1 MNTLYIKGFG
11 GVLLLISSASVA
23 EIYKCT
29 DAQGKTRYA
38 DKPCSGS
45 AVVITPKKAP
55 AVTEDSVRRMDKTQR
70 LLRAY
75 DTEHK
80 EEQDRE
86 AASKAEKIQ
95 RQQKCSEARRY
106 QRGVTQASRVYA
118 YDEAGQRYDLSDE
131 GRAAEEARAQEE
143 VERWCDEK

>member
-1 MNTLYIKGFG
+1 MGRNLHTTDENGFDYMTNTG
-11 GVLLLISSASVA
+11 
-23 EIYKCT
+23 
-29 DAQGKTRYA
+29 
-38 DKPCSGS
+38 
-45 AVVITPKKAP
+45 
-55 AVTEDSVRRMDKTQR
+55 
-70 LLRAY
+70 
-75 DTEHK
+75 K

-95 RQQKCSEARRY
+95 RQQKCGEARRY

-143 VERWCDEK
+143 VERWCDENALISLPRIN